1 MIAEDSKEEQ
11 KEAKK
16 SKRKQR
22 KADETGD
29 FYNRKEQKACALGL

>member
-11 KEAKK
+11 KEAKE
-16 SKRKQR
+16 SKGKQR

-29 FYNRKEQKACALGL
+29 FYNRK